1 MGFEK
6 AYYIII
12 LTLFFLFYD
21 RSHHR
26 CEEFRRLALTEGVF
40 NQDLNWC
47 TKHLLK
53 YGRSCLDKG
62 EVLRAFISIK
72 VALEFCLS
80 SVPGLVSRGSVT
92 MIEAAGG
99 PPFNTRLPM
108 ESIVAPGGPAECAI
122 ADFREALKWDDG
134 NPEALEFLRI
144 CMKWQ
149 ATLHGQLGDWD
160 RSLEIFGQCLE
171 MEPDSEGIKYE
182 ISLVTEER
190 DRERAQ
196 SDEVDDTSSVA
207 ATYWPSDTEESD
219 EA

>member
-1 MGFEK
+1 M
-6 AYYIII
+6 
-12 LTLFFLFYD
+12 
-21 RSHHR
+21 
-26 CEEFRRLALTEGVF
+26 
-40 NQDLNWC
+40 
-47 TKHLLK
+47 
-53 YGRSCLDKG
+53 
-62 EVLRAFISIK
+62 LRALISIK
-72 VALEFCLS
+72 LALEFCPT

-92 MIEAAGG
+92 MLEAAGG

-122 ADFREALKWDDG
+122 ADFREALKWDIG

-144 CMKWQ
+144 CMFWRAQ
-149 ATLHGQLGDWD
+149 LHGQLRDWD
-160 RSLEIFGQCLE
+160 RSLELFGQCLE
-171 MEPDSEGIKYE
+171 REPDSKRIKYE

-196 SDEVDDTSSVA
+196 REEVDDTSSVA